1 MVIIRTVRKNSK
13 KQLDQIFQN
22 GSFTVHT
29 LDNKFVAEKVKGSVA
44 EKEYKRFKF
53 SKVTINADERTG
65 YVNFHSN
72 YWYKFKL
79 PKKLKR

>member
-1 MVIIRTVRKNSK
+1 MIKIRTVRKNSK

-22 GSFTVHT
+22 GSFSVYT
-29 LDNKFVAEKVKGSVA
+29 LDNKFTAEKTKGSIA
-44 EKEYKRFKF
+44 EKEYRRFKF
-53 SKVTINADERTG
+53 SKVTINKDERTG

-79 PKKLKR
+79 SKKLKR

>member
-1 MVIIRTVRKNSK
+1 MIIIRTVRKNAK

-29 LDNKFVAEKVKGSVA
+29 LDNKFSGEKVKGNIV
-44 EKEYKRFKF
+44 EKEYRKYKF
-53 SKVTINADERTG
+53 GKVSINADEKTG
-65 YVNFHSN
+65 HVQFHSN
-72 YWYKFKL
+72 YWYKFTL

>member
-1 MVIIRTVRKNSK
+1 MIKIRTVRKNSK

-22 GSFTVHT
+22 GLFSVYS
-29 LDNKFVAEKVKGSVA
+29 LDNKFTAEKVKGSIA
-44 EKEYKRFKF
+44 EKEYRKFKF
-53 SKVTINADERTG
+53 SKVIINADEKTG